1 MTRLKKALCIAGL
14 SLLTGCSTI
23 VSSNNQ
29 TVTVK
34 ALHENKEIDGAT
46 CRLQNSK
53 GEWTTVTPQSVNI
66 RKAWADLEV
75 TCRKGGAS
83 GNKTIKSAAEGSTFG
98 NILIGGGIGALV
110 DAGTGAG
117 YSYPNTFSVDMI
129 GNIGTAP

>member
-1 MTRLKKALCIAGL
+1 MQTILKTCALGAL
-14 SLLTGCSTI
+14 VFLTGCSTI

-29 TVTVK
+29 TVNVK
-34 ALHENKEIDGAT
+34 ALYDNKEIDGAT

-83 GNKTIKSAAEGSTFG
+83 GSKTIKSSAEGSTFG

-110 DAGTGAG
+110 DAGTGNG
-117 YSYPNTFSVDMI
+117 YSYPNTFTVDML
-129 GNIGTAP
+129 GNLAVSP